1 MHRQHKTNRPGGFP
15 GKIKDN
21 MKPKNI
27 KTLSQFVDFLN
38 NCEDYPVF
46 EANEIIER
54 NGWEDLQGQ
63 DYDVCRS
70 EEGMVTMTEP
80 GNFIVVFF

>member
-1 MHRQHKTNRPGGFP
+1 
-15 GKIKDN
+15 

-27 KTLSQFVDFLN
+27 KTLSQFVEFLN

-46 EANEIIER
+46 EATEIIER

-80 GNFIVVFF
+80 GNFIVIFF